1 MASTLHKL
9 DQSKCQSVHKVFHEC
24 RVYLIGGAQ
33 AKGTSK
39 DTVVVYTPSVL
50 DNGIYMSNI
59 TLTEGMFWSDVIEPP
74 GTCPPR
80 CASTVAFPDFVEAPN
95 HMKG

>member
-1 MASTLHKL
+1 MGI
-9 DQSKCQSVHKVFHEC
+9 DDR

-33 AKGTSK
+33 AKGTSE

-50 DNGIYMSNI
+50 DHGIYMSNI

-74 GTCPPR
+74 GSLRPLH
-80 CASTVAFPDFVEAPN
+80 AITVAFPDSVYTPN
-95 HMKG
+95 NMES